1 MLFLPGW
8 SGKSEIIALV
18 WDCAVGQENF
28 SCPSACPHAGNNFT
42 LTLPTRQESTIPIR
56 YPIVRSGKELS
67 HFFQGDKGI
76 FTLDPG

>member
-18 WDCAVGQENF
+18 WDCAVGQENYSLALAATPLGQENF

-42 LTLPTRQESTIPIR
+42 LTLPTRQESTKRI
-56 YPIVRSGKELS
+56 
-67 HFFQGDKGI
+67 
-76 FTLDPG
+76 